1 MTLFFLGLIFAVA
14 TLCLVAMYQAYTA
27 LPVTELKRRANRGD
41 EVALLLH
48 RTAAYGANSRLVLGV
63 LAVGTASASIVL
75 LDAALGGWL
84 PSITVI
90 GLCISAYIVVYLTGG
105 TKKFSTKLATSVSPA
120 LAWFVERLHP
130 AIDVVTRH
138 GSKLVKKTQHT
149 GMHER
154 EDLEKLLD
162 RQSSQA
168 DNRINTA
175 DLQIVKN
182 VLDFGDKHVSDIH
195 IPKRIVRSVD
205 LHETVGPVLMGELHK
220 GGHSRFPVYDPEN
233 KNVVVGILYLR
244 DMIAE
249 KEGAAVSKVMRKQI
263 AYAHEDATLRQALQ
277 AFLKT
282 RQQLAIVVNEFEEY
296 VGILTLEDV
305 LEQIIGK
312 PILDEFDEYED
323 LRAVAAGMALKEHKA
338 HVQQELTPENAE

>member
-195 IPKRIVRSVD
+195 IPKRVVRSVAIHD
-205 LHETVGPVLMGELHK
+205 TVGPVLMGELHK
-220 GGHSRFPVYDPEN
+220 TSHSRFPVYDPEN
-233 KNVVVGILYLR
+233 KNVVVGVLYLR
-244 DMIAE
+244 DMITE

-263 AYAHEDATLRQALQ
+263 AYA
-277 AFLKT
+277 
-282 RQQLAIVVNEFEEY
+282 
-296 VGILTLEDV
+296 
-305 LEQIIGK
+305 
-312 PILDEFDEYED
+312 
-323 LRAVAAGMALKEHKA
+323 
-338 HVQQELTPENAE
+338 